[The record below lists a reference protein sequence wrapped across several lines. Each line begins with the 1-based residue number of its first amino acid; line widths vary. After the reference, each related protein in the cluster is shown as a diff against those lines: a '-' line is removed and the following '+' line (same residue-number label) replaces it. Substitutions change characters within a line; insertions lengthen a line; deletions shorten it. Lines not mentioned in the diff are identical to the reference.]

1 MRRGVRS
8 RAGRHGLLFGVVAV
22 LLVTVTAGSL
32 AIVHY
37 ASLGTA
43 PAGMGPAGGTSP
55 AGPGA
60 HRADTAALRNST
72 RPATPRYGISSA
84 SPRARP
90 AATPRLALH
99 ASQLT
104 APAFFPKRPPSPQVP
119 SGTEVPPLAAG
130 RPDPPG
136 MKSANL
142 PHHLP

>member
-84 SPRARP
+84 SPRARR
-90 AATPRLALH
+90 AAAARVAPY
-99 ASQLT
+99 T
-104 APAFFPKRPPSPQVP
+104 AHGTAAAFFPTAPPRS
-119 SGTEVPPLAAG
+119 
-130 RPDPPG
+130 
-136 MKSANL
+136 
-142 PHHLP
+142 

>member
-43 PAGMGPAGGTSP
+43 PAGMGPAGGPSP
-55 AGPGA
+55 AGPRPP
-60 HRADTAALRNST
+60 RADTPALRNSP
-72 RPATPRYGISSA
+72 RPPTPRYGISSP

-90 AATPRLALH
+90 
-99 ASQLT
+99 T
-104 APAFFPKRPPSPQVP
+104 APAPVRPSRPHPRPPGS
-119 SGTEVPPLAAG
+119 
-130 RPDPPG
+130 
-136 MKSANL
+136 
-142 PHHLP
+142 

>member
-84 SPRARP
+84 SPRARRT
-90 AATPRLALH
+90 AAAGVPPYAAPH
-99 ASQLT
+99 T
-104 APAFFPKRPPSPQVP
+104 APALFPAPP
-119 SGTEVPPLAAG
+119 
-130 RPDPPG
+130 
-136 MKSANL
+136 
-142 PHHLP
+142 

>member
-22 LLVTVTAGSL
+22 LLVTVTAGSI

-84 SPRARP
+84 SPRARRAGAARDP
-90 AATPRLALH
+90 LYGAPATP
-99 ASQLT
+99 
-104 APAFFPKRPPSPQVP
+104 PP
-119 SGTEVPPLAAG
+119 
-130 RPDPPG
+130 
-136 MKSANL
+136 
-142 PHHLP
+142 